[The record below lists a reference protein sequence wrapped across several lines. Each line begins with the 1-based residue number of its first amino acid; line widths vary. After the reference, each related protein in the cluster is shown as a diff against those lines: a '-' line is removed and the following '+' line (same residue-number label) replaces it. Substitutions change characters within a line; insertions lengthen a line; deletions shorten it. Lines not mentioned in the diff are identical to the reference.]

1 MSFFKR
7 VNLDN
12 YRNFDQFSIDLDKN
26 CNVLFGKNGSG
37 KTNILESISLC
48 ERGSGFR
55 KDKIN
60 NLIRYNS
67 QNNYFNI
74 KNIFVDNQNNEIDIL
89 LFSQIKNEK
98 IKKIISINGS
108 TSNDSISYFENKF
121 SIISFLPEIE
131 RLFLSSPSIRR
142 NFLDKLIYGVDKNYL
157 KELLTY
163 KKKIFERS
171 KILKNN
177 FFDKEWIEKIE
188 IDIVNLGT
196 AIYRKRK
203 EHIDVLNSLLNL
215 SKKLINTIFQIEI
228 RIKNSILFENLKS
241 DQEIKSVYLDALK
254 ESRNID
260 SILGGCK
267 IGPHKSDIFGINL
280 LNNIDVSQYSTGQQ
294 KTIVLLIIIAQCR
307 YLIDTVKRD
316 PIILFDEV
324 CSHLDKDN
332 RDLLLELIDSMNVQ
346 TIMTGTEESFFS
358 FLSTKATYCNINKI
372 K

>member
-7 VNLDN
+7 VKLDN
-12 YRNFDQFSIDLDKN
+12 YRNFDQFAIELDKN

-48 ERGSGFR
+48 EKGSGFR

-60 NLIRYNS
+60 NLIKYNS
-67 QNNYFNI
+67 KNNFFNV
-74 KNIFVDNQNNEIDIL
+74 KSIFVYKQNNEIDIS
-89 LFSQIKNEK
+89 LFNQFKNEK
-98 IKKIISINGS
+98 VKKIISVNGS
-108 TSNDSISYFENKF
+108 TSNDSIIYFENKF
-121 SIISFLPEIE
+121 TIISFLPEME
-131 RLFLSSPSIRR
+131 RLFLSNPSLRR

-177 FFDKEWIEKIE
+177 FFDKEWIKKIE
-188 IDIVNLGT
+188 IDIVNLGME
-196 AIYRKRK
+196 IYRKRN
-203 EHIDVLNSLLNL
+203 EHINILNSLLNI
-215 SKKLINTIFQIEI
+215 SKKLNDTIFQI
-228 RIKNSILFENLKS
+228 RIKIKDSLLLYNEKS
-241 DQEIKSVYLDALK
+241 DYEIKQIYLNALR

-260 SILGGCK
+260 AILGGCK
-267 IGPHKSDIFGINL
+267 IGPHKSDIYGINL
-280 LNNIDVSQYSTGQQ
+280 FNKVDVSQYSTGQQ
-294 KTIVLLIIIAQCR
+294 KTIVLLIIIAQCQ
-307 YLIDTVKRD
+307 YLTETVKRD

-332 RDLLLELIDSMNVQ
+332 RDLLLALIESMNVQ
-346 TIMTGTEESFFS
+346 TIMTGTEENFFS
-358 FLSTKATYCNINKI
+358 FLSTKATYCNITKI